1 MKKKLEDY
9 VVIIKDA
16 VPDKLCDKAIK
27 ELKSA
32 NWSQHK
38 FYNHQTK
45 EHNALSGD
53 KELQFTGDP
62 IESHDEIMIR
72 VWQSIGQYIE
82 HYKFPW
88 FSGWSGHSNLKYNKY
103 EKGTLM
109 KEHCDHITDL
119 FEGEKR
125 GIPTLSVIGALN
137 DNYSG
142 GEFVMFKNKEYVFD
156 KGDLIIFPSNFL
168 YPHKVKPV
176 TRGTRYTY
184 VSWVY

>member
-1 MKKKLEDY
+1 MKNKLENY
-9 VVIIKDA
+9 VVIVKDA
-16 VPDKLCDKAIK
+16 VPKKLCDKAIQ

-32 NWSQHK
+32 NWTQHK
-38 FYNHQTK
+38 FYNHQTR
-45 EHNALSGD
+45 EHKALSGD
-53 KELQFTGDP
+53 KELEFSGDL

-72 VWQSIGQYIE
+72 VWHGIKRYIE
-82 HYKFPW
+82 HYDLPW
-88 FSGWSGHSNLKYNKY
+88 FSGWSGHSDLKYNRYK
-103 EKGTLM
+103 KGMLM

-137 DNYSG
+137 NNYSG
-142 GEFVMFKNKEYVFD
+142 GEFVMFKDKEYKFD

-176 TRGTRYTY
+176 TKGTRYTY